1 MKKIF
6 VLLIAM
12 IIASLSI
19 STAYASR
26 GSGTITSN
34 GRVITEPE
42 NKDGE
47 SDFVN
52 TPNLNKI
59 DWSAQKWYGSKETR
73 AYLVMGMF
81 VECLESLPASALSV
95 LLEAQAT
102 DSMYV
107 ANAAE
112 NEVDVYCF
120 GENACFVFRYI
131 PKYGFGTYEVYK
143 HENANMQGE
152 NYMKQMKKEKK
163 CTSYSRVKQDEV
175 DALLDN

>member
-1 MKKIF
+1 MIF
-6 VLLIAM
+6 PPYQTTCFFIPLVAPCTPLL
-12 IIASLSI
+12 
-19 STAYASR
+19 
-26 GSGTITSN
+26 
-34 GRVITEPE
+34 TEPE